1 MPAFLDWQE
10 IALRLALASVAGA
23 LLGLN
28 RTERDKP
35 AGLRTSLLVCLAAA
49 IAMIQANLLLATFG
63 KRPDSYSIMDTL
75 RLPLGVLT
83 GIGFIGAGAIVRK
96 GDSVEG
102 VTTAAMLW
110 LATIIGLSMGGG
122 QIGLGLAGLGIGL
135 FALSALNWVELKVTR
150 DQHGTLVVTVN
161 DEGPGDDAVKGELTA
176 AGCRV
181 KSSRIAI
188 RSDTRPPLRT
198 TEWKVCWRAR
208 PGESHAPAFLD
219 RLAQSPGVLEL
230 SWEC

>member
-1 MPAFLDWQE
+1 MPDFLDWQDV
-10 IALRLALASVAGA
+10 AVRLGLASLAGA

-49 IAMIQANLLLATFG
+49 VAMIQANLLLATFG
-63 KRPDSYSIMDTL
+63 KRPDSYAIMDTL

-83 GIGFIGAGAIVRK
+83 GIGFIGAGAIVRR
-96 GDSVEG
+96 GGTVEG

-110 LATIIGLSMGGG
+110 LATIIGLSLGGG

-135 FALSALNWVELKVTR
+135 FALSCLNWVEARVPR
-150 DQHGTLVVTVN
+150 DQHGTLVITMS
-161 DEGPGDDAVKGELTA
+161 DEGPTDDAIRVELLA
-176 AGCRV
+176 AGCRAENP
-181 KSSRIAI
+181 RIAI
-188 RSDTRPPLRT
+188 RSDSLPPHRT
-198 TEWKVCWRAR
+198 TEWKVCWRGR
-208 PGESHAPAFLD
+208 PGKSIAPAFVD
-219 RLAQSPGVLEL
+219 RLAVSPGVLSV

>member
-1 MPAFLDWQE
+1 MPPFLDWQD
-10 IALRLALASVAGA
+10 IAVRLALASAAGA

-63 KRPDSYSIMDTL
+63 KRPDSYSMMDTL

-110 LATIIGLSMGGG
+110 LATIIGLSLGGG

-135 FALSALNWVELKVTR
+135 FALSGLNWVELRVTR

-161 DEGPGDDAVKGELTA
+161 EEGPGDDAVKGELTA
-176 AGCRV
+176 TGCRV
-181 KSSRIAI
+181 KSHRIAI
-188 RSDTRPPLRT
+188 RSDTRPPRRT
-198 TEWKVCWRAR
+198 TEWNVCWRGK
-208 PGESHAPAFLD
+208 PGESHTPAFLD
-219 RLAQSPGVLEL
+219 RLAKSPGVLEL